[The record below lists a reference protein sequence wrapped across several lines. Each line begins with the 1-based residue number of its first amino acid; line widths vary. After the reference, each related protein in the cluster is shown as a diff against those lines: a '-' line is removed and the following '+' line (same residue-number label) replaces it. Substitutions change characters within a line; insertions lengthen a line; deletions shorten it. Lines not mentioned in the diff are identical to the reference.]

1 MMDELWREEEKKTL
15 ERIAKLTELGK
26 VKWECVEYNPLCF
39 MNEDK
44 VDETSAYLCQMFTLT
59 SEIGGMPYELE
70 IAEYITVPDGKGD
83 IALTLTRDVPDDFMK
98 IDSILSSDVDE
109 YENCEPSEI
118 GKRYKNDPAMRLTE
132 AIVPVV
138 IESEAVQDTFEWARF
153 INENGIA
160 DEILNHPVVRLAEK
174 AGRKRTAHRNPA
186 PPTTAHRRQRRSARG
201 AGWPSICRR
210 PPTSSTVSTPGSAI

>member
-15 ERIAKLTELGK
+15 ESIAKLTELGK

-59 SEIGGMPYELE
+59 AEIGGMPYELE

-132 AIVPVV
+132 TIVPVV
-138 IESEAVQDTFEWARF
+138 IESEAVQDTFEWASSSMKTELQMRF
-153 INENGIA
+153 LIIQWFGLPKSCLINIA
-160 DEILNHPVVRLAEK
+160 FS
-174 AGRKRTAHRNPA
+174 
-186 PPTTAHRRQRRSARG
+186 TTTGFFS
-201 AGWPSICRR
+201 
-210 PPTSSTVSTPGSAI
+210 TSLIGKN

>member
-1 MMDELWREEEKKTL
+1 MFIIEFIVNYWKKKYHTETPRDLPNL
-15 ERIAKLTELGK
+15 ET
-26 VKWECVEYNPLCF
+26 
-39 MNEDK
+39 
-44 VDETSAYLCQMFTLT
+44 Q
-59 SEIGGMPYELE
+59 PYPV
-70 IAEYITVPDGKGD
+70 YDY
-83 IALTLTRDVPDDFMK
+83 
-98 IDSILSSDVDE
+98 SVDE

-174 AGRKRTAHRNPA
+174 LFNKHRLLDY
-186 PPTTAHRRQRRSARG
+186 HRILFDIPYREKLISE
-201 AGWPSICRR
+201 
-210 PPTSSTVSTPGSAI
+210 

>member
-1 MMDELWREEEKKTL
+1 M
-15 ERIAKLTELGK
+15 G
-26 VKWECVEYNPLCF
+26 C
-39 MNEDK
+39 
-44 VDETSAYLCQMFTLT
+44 
-59 SEIGGMPYELE
+59 
-70 IAEYITVPDGKGD
+70 ITVPDGKGD

-138 IESEAVQDTFEWARF
+138 IESEAVQGTFEWARF

-174 AGRKRTAHRNPA
+174 LFNKHRLLDY
-186 PPTTAHRRQRRSARG
+186 HRILFDIPYREKLISE
-201 AGWPSICRR
+201 
-210 PPTSSTVSTPGSAI
+210 

>member
-160 DEILNHPVVRLAEK
+160 DEILNHPVV
-174 AGRKRTAHRNPA
+174 
-186 PPTTAHRRQRRSARG
+186 
-201 AGWPSICRR
+201 
-210 PPTSSTVSTPGSAI
+210 GSVKYFV

>member
-1 MMDELWREEEKKTL
+1 MTDELWREEEKKTL

-59 SEIGGMPYELE
+59 AEIGGMPYELE

-83 IALTLTRDVPDDFMK
+83 I
-98 IDSILSSDVDE
+98 DE

-174 AGRKRTAHRNPA
+174 LFNKHRLLDY
-186 PPTTAHRRQRRSARG
+186 HRILFDIPYRDKLISE
-201 AGWPSICRR
+201 
-210 PPTSSTVSTPGSAI
+210 

>member
-15 ERIAKLTELGK
+15 ESIAKLTELGK

-59 SEIGGMPYELE
+59 AEIGGMPYELE
-70 IAEYITVPDGKGD
+70 IAEYITVPD
-83 IALTLTRDVPDDFMK
+83 
-98 IDSILSSDVDE
+98 
-109 YENCEPSEI
+109 ENCEPSEI

-132 AIVPVV
+132 TIVPVV

-174 AGRKRTAHRNPA
+174 LFNKHRLLDY
-186 PPTTAHRRQRRSARG
+186 HRILFDIPYREKLISE
-201 AGWPSICRR
+201 
-210 PPTSSTVSTPGSAI
+210 

>member
-59 SEIGGMPYELE
+59 AEISGMPYELE

-83 IALTLTRDVPDDFMK
+83 IALTLTRDIPDDFMK
-98 IDSILSSDVDE
+98 IDSMLSGDIDG
-109 YENCEPSEI
+109 YENCAPDEI
-118 GKRYKNDPAMRLTE
+118 REKYRNTPVMRLAA
-132 AIVPVV
+132 AIVPTVV
-138 IESEAVQDTFEWARF
+138 GTDIVQETFEWARF
-153 INENGIA
+153 INENGIS
-160 DEILNHPVVRLAEK
+160 DELLAHPLVRLAEK
-174 AGRKRTAHRNPA
+174 LFDEHRILDYHQILFDIPYRERLLNE
-186 PPTTAHRRQRRSARG
+186 
-201 AGWPSICRR
+201 
-210 PPTSSTVSTPGSAI
+210 

>member
-26 VKWECVEYNPLCF
+26 IKWECVEYNPLCF

-83 IALTLTRDVPDDFMK
+83 MNI
-98 IDSILSSDVDE
+98 
-109 YENCEPSEI
+109 PSEMVLSDRA
-118 GKRYKNDPAMRLTE
+118 GGACRPQKWCSA
-132 AIVPVV
+132 
-138 IESEAVQDTFEWARF
+138 AVCMVHSYGFR
-153 INENGIA
+153 
-160 DEILNHPVVRLAEK
+160 
-174 AGRKRTAHRNPA
+174 
-186 PPTTAHRRQRRSARG
+186 
-201 AGWPSICRR
+201 
-210 PPTSSTVSTPGSAI
+210 

>member
-153 INENGIA
+153 INENGI
-160 DEILNHPVVRLAEK
+160 LNHPVVRLAEK
-174 AGRKRTAHRNPA
+174 LFNKHRLLDY
-186 PPTTAHRRQRRSARG
+186 HRILFDIPYREKLISE
-201 AGWPSICRR
+201 
-210 PPTSSTVSTPGSAI
+210 

>member
-1 MMDELWREEEKKTL
+1 MMDELWRAEEKKTL

-44 VDETSAYLCQMFTLT
+44 VDETSAYF
-59 SEIGGMPYELE
+59 GGMPYELE

-83 IALTLTRDVPDDFMK
+83 ITLTLTRDVPDDFMK

-118 GKRYKNDPAMRLTE
+118 GKQYKDDPAMRLTE
-132 AIVPVV
+132 AIVPVI

-174 AGRKRTAHRNPA
+174 LFNKHRLLDY
-186 PPTTAHRRQRRSARG
+186 HRILFDIPYREKLISE
-201 AGWPSICRR
+201 
-210 PPTSSTVSTPGSAI
+210 

>member
-15 ERIAKLTELGK
+15 ESIAKLTELGK

-59 SEIGGMPYELE
+59 AEIGGMPYELE

-132 AIVPVV
+132 TIVPVV
-138 IESEAVQDTFEWARF
+138 IESEAVQAMKDIPVRMISYGGSNYNISFLVRREDKVKALRSLSHYLFE
-153 INENGIA
+153 N
-160 DEILNHPVVRLAEK
+160 K
-174 AGRKRTAHRNPA
+174 
-186 PPTTAHRRQRRSARG
+186 
-201 AGWPSICRR
+201 
-210 PPTSSTVSTPGSAI
+210 

>member
-138 IESEAVQDTFEWARF
+138 IESEAV
-153 INENGIA
+153 ENGIA

-174 AGRKRTAHRNPA
+174 LFNKHRLLDY
-186 PPTTAHRRQRRSARG
+186 HRILFDIPYREKLISE
-201 AGWPSICRR
+201 
-210 PPTSSTVSTPGSAI
+210 